1 LTIKLLEHQRPRTTQ
16 AVAALDPRDA
26 LIGRAIAGVKI
37 VGLVENF
44 EAIVDEYAVHGIEID
59 EVWLSDDVTSLS
71 EDTLERVSEQCGA
84 RGLKFT
90 RISEALNLAPSI
102 VQASGDWRS
111 DADDAMRLGGYFKLK
126 RIIDLVGAGVLL
138 LALMP
143 LTLIAAYLILVDV
156 GAPVIFWQQRIG
168 QNGRRFLLY
177 KFRTYQAP
185 YDKDGR
191 NISEEQRLSK
201 IGRAVRAA
209 RLDEIPQLL
218 NVLIG
223 DMSLIGPRPLLPHDQ
238 PSNPRLRLLARPG
251 ITGWAQ
257 LNGGTIVT
265 PDEKDALDIWY
276 IHHASLWLDLK
287 IVVSTFLFMFKG
299 EKVNDLILQQA
310 MRWRD
315 ENAIVTKVIPGEQL
329 APENLVKARSRY

>member
-1 LTIKLLEHQRPRTTQ
+1 
-16 AVAALDPRDA
+16 
-26 LIGRAIAGVKI
+26 
-37 VGLVENF
+37 
-44 EAIVDEYAVHGIEID
+44 
-59 EVWLSDDVTSLS
+59 
-71 EDTLERVSEQCGA
+71 
-84 RGLKFT
+84 
-90 RISEALNLAPSI
+90 
-102 VQASGDWRS
+102 
-111 DADDAMRLGGYFKLK
+111 
-126 RIIDLVGAGVLL
+126 
-138 LALMP
+138 MP
-143 LTLIAAYLILVDV
+143 LTLIAAYLVLVDV
-156 GAPVIFWQQRIG
+156 GAPMIFWQQRIG

-191 NISEEQRLSK
+191 KISEEQRLSK

-276 IHHASLWLDLK
+276 IHHATLWLDLK